1 MRDLFDNY
9 PAIMHLY
16 YVAKI
21 KRIITAISDYAM
33 RHLAAPALSLLLSA
47 AILAAPVLS
56 RASDLLTVRVGG
68 ASSWTIP
75 DKNAA
80 DPKSR
85 ADRAVIEAFEK
96 LHPDIRL
103 VNSNG
108 LQIQGPAAES
118 NLLLQFAGGS
128 APDVVYVNFRSM
140 QNYIQQ
146 GFLMPLNDRLDS
158 RPDILKRVSPII
170 RKVIDVNGRYYAL
183 PYAQYVQALYY
194 RKDLFQEAGL
204 DPNRPPKTWEEFY
217 STCRRI
223 TNPKTGVWGFEWPG
237 SADGTAYW
245 WCNFLW
251 QAGGEVTTLN
261 DRGQW
266 IAAFDSPQGI
276 AALKFYKK
284 LTAEPYT
291 VNGVSTT
298 ATLPNAANYSSDRA
312 RGKVAMWFAYQSNV
326 IANVADATSINPSL
340 VGIAP
345 MPAGP
350 GGTANEINA
359 AMWGISSQIRD
370 PRVRDAAWEFI
381 TFMGSDDADRIRTR
395 SYVEAGLGNLINPA
409 SLLKYGYA
417 EEASSMSKEWL
428 KTNTELFKHGH
439 PEPYG
444 ANMQAVYNLV
454 GQPLQA
460 IVLNPNAD
468 PHTLLAQ
475 AAVQVN
481 NKLIG
486 YTSPK
491 VLAKRRAIAL
501 AVFILLVLA
510 AVTGTVIA
518 IRRQLAKRPATDTG
532 ALAVNARS
540 RRLQRI
546 AWAFMLPGVL
556 SVIVWAYYPLARGL
570 VMAFQDYKVIQGAH
584 FIGLDNFIDV
594 FTSETVWRGLENAAL
609 FTVYSI
615 VIGFFLPIVL
625 AILLSEVPRGT
636 SLFRTLY
643 YLPAVTSGLV
653 IIFLW
658 KWFEDPT
665 PTGLFN
671 TLLGAI
677 HLAPVNW
684 LGDPKIA
691 LLSVV
696 LPGAWAGAG
705 PGSIIYLAA
714 LKSIP
719 TDMYEAADLDG
730 AGVWTKLT
738 RLTLPTLKPLI
749 LINLVGATVGS
760 FKAMETIF
768 IMTGGGPLLATH
780 TIGLEIWYNAFLYL
794 RFGFATAAAWVMGSL
809 LVGFTLFQLRMMR
822 NMRFSAST

>member
-1 MRDLFDNY
+1 MPPRVLIALF
-9 PAIMHLY
+9 
-16 YVAKI
+16 
-21 KRIITAISDYAM
+21 
-33 RHLAAPALSLLLSA
+33 LAAFATLVPARA
-47 AILAAPVLS
+47 AEP
-56 RASDLLTVRVGG
+56 LTVRVGG

-96 LHPDIRL
+96 SHPNIRL
-103 VNSNG
+103 ANSNG

-140 QNYIQQ
+140 NNYIQQ
-146 GFLMPLNDRLDS
+146 GFLMPLNDRLAKQ
-158 RPDILKRVSPII
+158 PEILKRVSPII
-170 RKVIDVNGRYYAL
+170 RNVIDVNGNYYAL

-194 RKDLFQEAGL
+194 RKDLFHEAGL
-204 DPNRPPKTWEEFY
+204 DPNSPPKTWDEFY
-217 STCRRI
+217 YDCKAI

-251 QAGGEVTTLN
+251 QAGGEVTQLN
-261 DRGQW
+261 EKGHW
-266 IAAFDSPQGI
+266 VAAFNSPQGI
-276 AALKFYKK
+276 AAIEFYRK
-284 LTAEPYT
+284 LTADKYKAGDIET
-291 VNGVSTT
+291 A
-298 ATLPNAANYSSDRA
+298 ATLPNSSSYSSDRA

-326 IANVADATSINPSL
+326 IANIADATAINPSL

-350 GGTANEINA
+350 AGSANEINA

-370 PRVRDAAWEFI
+370 PRVRDAAWQFI
-381 TFMGSDDADRIRTR
+381 TFMGSDDADRIRTQ
-395 SYVEAGLGNLINPA
+395 SYVEAGLGNLINPS
-409 SLLKYGYA
+409 SLLKYGYGD
-417 EEASSMSKEWL
+417 EVGSMSKAWL
-428 KTNTELFKHGH
+428 KTNTELFAHGH

-460 IVLNPNAD
+460 IVLNPSAD
-468 PHTLLAQ
+468 PRALLAQ
-475 AAVQVN
+475 ASTQVD

-486 YTSPK
+486 YVAPA
-491 VLAKRRAIAL
+491 VQAKRRAIAL
-501 AVFILLVLA
+501 AIFVVVIVALVIGLVLA
-510 AVTGTVIA
+510 GRKWASEWT
-518 IRRQLAKRPATDTG
+518 RQATDESGSTPLG
-532 ALAVNARS
+532 KRRRIQLLAW
-540 RRLQRI
+540 L
-546 AWAFMLPGVL
+546 FMLPAVASVL
-556 SVIVWAYYPLARGL
+556 VWAYYPIGRGL

-584 FIGLDNFIDV
+584 FVGLDNFIDV
-594 FTSETVWRGLENAAL
+594 FTSETVWRGLVNAAL
-609 FTVYSI
+609 FTVYS
-615 VIGFFLPIVL
+615 VTIGFFLPIIL
-625 AILLSEVPRGT
+625 ALMLSEIPRGT
-636 SLFRTLY
+636 AIFRTLY

-658 KWFEDPT
+658 KWFEDPS

-671 TLLGAI
+671 TLLAYAHI
-677 HLAPVNW
+677 PPVNW

-730 AGVWTKLT
+730 AGVWQKLT

-749 LINLVGATVGS
+749 LINLVGATIGS

-794 RFGFATAAAWVMGSL
+794 RFGYATAAAWLMGSL